1 MCKPLRCCKGGVS
14 VSCLIAMT
22 KYPQNNL
29 NHTGLFGLP
38 VPRVYR
44 PSWGGAKAGQCGGCS
59 RAIHSR
65 EGERNGFWCSLSP
78 FCSVQDSVHGMVL
91 PMFSTS
97 ANLTQKLPRRY
108 AQGFISQMILDPV
121 NQYQTPHTEAD
132 ALSLSCTSY
141 SETLKIRKKL
151 LETSCLPTHASLAP
165 NLEIYA
171 YFTPKQMIL
180 GEGMVSSYPT
190 TRSLTKRII
199 NSYSMP
205 HPMGSCLKLLESI
218 AQKLWQYSEMFR
230 SRRDHQSLPLVV

>member
-14 VSCLIAMT
+14 VTCLIAMT

-29 NHTGLFGLP
+29 NHTSYLGSQFQG
-38 VPRVYR
+38 YTYH
-44 PSWGGAKAGQCGGCS
+44 CGKVQ
-59 RAIHSR
+59 R
-65 EGERNGFWCSLSP
+65 
-78 FCSVQDSVHGMVL
+78 QDSVEAAPVASTVGKGKEMVSGAHFL
-91 PMFSTS
+91 LSVRSRTQSMGWCCPCFSTS

-141 SETLKIRKKL
+141 TETLKIRKKL
-151 LETSCLPTHASLAP
+151 LETSCLPTHASLAS

-190 TRSLTKRII
+190 TRSLTKKII
-199 NSYSMP
+199 NYYSMP
-205 HPMGSCLKLLESI
+205 HPMGSFLKLLESI
-218 AQKLWQYSEMFR
+218 AQKL
-230 SRRDHQSLPLVV
+230 